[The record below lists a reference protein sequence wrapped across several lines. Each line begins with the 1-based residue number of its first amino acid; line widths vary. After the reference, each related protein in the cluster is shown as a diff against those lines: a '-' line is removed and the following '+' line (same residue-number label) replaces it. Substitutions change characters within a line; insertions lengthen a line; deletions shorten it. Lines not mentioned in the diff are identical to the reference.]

1 MLQRGDVPV
10 GVGKAQVAE
19 FDLAPG
25 VRQLLNAGAVK
36 NIFGRVQ
43 QLTDPLQGCLA
54 PGGHVDQIGHS
65 HNGPDHGVEIA
76 DELHKLTGVELTL
89 VDQIAAV
96 AQNHADDALHEG
108 GHQNPHQYGGFCK
121 SDVGILA
128 VPVQLFKGHQLLD
141 LLHKGLDDGN
151 SGKALLSEVGQIGE
165 ALLPVVPLPGHVLA
179 HHRGAGEQQPHGDQ
193 GQDGEQVI
201 HAPHS
206 GNGQR
211 TQNDGVKELHEAPA
225 VALLNSVQ
233 IVGEQ
238 AHQIAHLVHLIIL
251 PAQVF
256 CVAEHLIPQVRLH
269 LSSRAEDRYP
279 PQETAEDDGK
289 DDADHGHADPV
300 QQEHHIKGHLY
311 AVFHNVSLIQSIDD
325 QLINFRH
332 LQLQVVHGKQRQ
344 QPRQQSQR
352 VLAVIDVDMLAENQ
366 ENPFSSL
373 LGSI

>member
-1 MLQRGDVPV
+1 M
-10 GVGKAQVAE
+10 
-19 FDLAPG
+19 
-25 VRQLLNAGAVK
+25 
-36 NIFGRVQ
+36 
-43 QLTDPLQGCLA
+43 
-54 PGGHVDQIGHS
+54 
-65 HNGPDHGVEIA
+65 
-76 DELHKLTGVELTL
+76 
-89 VDQIAAV
+89 
-96 AQNHADDALHEG
+96 
-108 GHQNPHQYGGFCK
+108 
-121 SDVGILA
+121 
-128 VPVQLFKGHQLLD
+128 
-141 LLHKGLDDGN
+141 
-151 SGKALLSEVGQIGE
+151 
-165 ALLPVVPLPGHVLA
+165 
-179 HHRGAGEQQPHGDQ
+179 
-193 GQDGEQVI
+193 I

-256 CVAEHLIPQVRLH
+256 CVEEHLIPQVRLH
-269 LSSRAEDRYP
+269 LSSRAKDRYP

-300 QQEHHIKGHLY
+300 QQERHIKGHLY

-344 QPRQQSQR
+344 QPR
-352 VLAVIDVDMLAENQ
+352 
-366 ENPFSSL
+366 
-373 LGSI
+373 